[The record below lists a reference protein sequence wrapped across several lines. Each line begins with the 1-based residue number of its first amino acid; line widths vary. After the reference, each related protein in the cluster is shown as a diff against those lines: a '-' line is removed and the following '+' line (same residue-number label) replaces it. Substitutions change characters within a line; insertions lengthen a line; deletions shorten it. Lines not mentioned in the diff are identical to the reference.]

1 MATNYPVTMEE
12 LQQIQGVGQG
22 KAKKYGKPFLELIKN
37 YCEENDVKRA
47 DIMRVISLPNKSM
60 RKQKIIEL
68 IDKRIPLEE
77 IARAQGYGFDDLLDD
92 IEAIVC
98 SGMKVNIDYYLNDDE
113 VIDPDEV
120 ADIYDYFRESDSDDI
135 DQAIEEVDIYDDE
148 DGLTAEEK
156 VRLVFIKFFSRLF
169 ILPSGSSTIP

>member
-1 MATNYPVTMEE
+1 MATNYPVPLEE

-22 KAKKYGKPFLELIKN
+22 KAKKYGKPFLELINN

-156 VRLVFIKFFSRLF
+156 VRLVFIKFFSEMAN
-169 ILPSGSSTIP
+169 

>member
-1 MATNYPVTMEE
+1 MTMEE

-22 KAKKYGKPFLELIKN
+22 KAKKYGEPFLDLIKK
-37 YCEENDVKRA
+37 YCEENDVKRT
-47 DIMRVISLPNKSM
+47 DILRVISLPNKSM

-77 IARAQGYGFDDLLDD
+77 IARSQGYSFDELLND
-92 IEAIVC
+92 IEAIVN
-98 SGMKVNIDYYLNDDE
+98 SGIKVNIDYYLNDDA
-113 VIDPDEV
+113 VIDPDEM

-135 DQAIEEVDIYDDE
+135 DKAIDEVDIYDDE

-156 VRLVFIKFFSRLF
+156 VRLVFIKFFSEMAN
-169 ILPSGSSTIP
+169 

>member
-1 MATNYPVTMEE
+1 M
-12 LQQIQGVGQG
+12 L
-22 KAKKYGKPFLELIKN
+22 F
-37 YCEENDVKRA
+37 R
-47 DIMRVISLPNKSM
+47 SM

-156 VRLVFIKFFSRLF
+156 VRLVFIKFFSEMAN
-169 ILPSGSSTIP
+169 